1 MAGGSVFVWIALLSC
16 GFRACDSRQVPQDVK
31 TADSHTRNP
40 QLTHIISQNLSDTDE
55 TCIGVKEQL
64 TSLNSQFH
72 QATLRY
78 NQLDAE
84 AFELRG
90 MVRLLNLKLSTCSAT
105 ASAITNSYQVQL
117 YNKMKR
123 LLQTYDSDK
132 FQILNF
138 IMLTREVNALRR
150 KIEMPASNST
160 QSAIDITVLQRQLQ
174 EKIDEL
180 SVKKAQIVKT
190 LPNAALIF
198 QIVSLQNQI
207 WDLEQAESRR
217 GGEISLQP
225 NQRMLAL
232 QGQLDRLISELRGKG
247 DPNSALLELISV
259 HSTITVTQRILTLY
273 IEKSRTNAADYKR
286 QYDQKAELLKKKI
299 IQLSREEHNIELT
312 REILELQSEV
322 SRLWLLV
329 HNAKKATDSRIKELR
344 IILEEKNNQLGNIQK
359 QLEDTEFAQAQLIL
373 KIISLMKQVRELR
386 DDEQQT
392 STGRET
398 TLETLLQ
405 AKEREYSNA
414 LAEINELQ
422 KTLRLKT
429 EECSG
434 FEERYEQ
441 VKTELDKK
449 IAELNKAGDSKEA
462 LILSLIKLKN
472 DLKAIEALISNTDD
486 PDRITELKRQLE
498 QKQEE
503 VILKT
508 AEIEKVFANPRIIL
522 TIIELQDDI
531 RDLQKKAANETNG
544 ADIKGLQNRL
554 DDLLS
559 QIDDKDDENT
569 KLVLTIMALQIQVEY
584 LQKQL
589 SERHTLQAAQVT
601 ELTTELTDKRKELQK
616 YVSELTEKNQTNAEL
631 ILRITDLQNQLRNL
645 EKEKG
650 DEAQTASS
658 RLATL
663 LNKLNQTEAQCSSY
677 EQELQELQKTLRL
690 KTEECSGLEERYE
703 QVKTELDKKIAE
715 LNKDGDSK
723 EALILSLIK
732 LKNDLKAIEALIS
745 NTDDPDRITELKR
758 RLEQKQEEVILKTAE
773 IEKVFANPRIIL
785 TIIELQDDIR
795 DLQKKAANETNG
807 ADIKGLQN
815 RLDDL
820 LSQIDDKDDENTKLM
835 LTIMALQIQVEYL
848 QKQLSERH
856 TLQAAQVTELTT
868 ELTDKR
874 KELQKYVSE
883 LTEKNQTNAELI
895 LRITDLQNQL
905 RNLEKEKGDEA
916 QTASSRLATLLN
928 KLNQTEAQCSSYEQE
943 LQELQK
949 TLRLKTEECS
959 GLEERYEQV
968 KTELDKKIAELNKAG
983 DSKEALILSLIKL
996 KNDLKAIEALISN
1009 TDDPDRITELKRQL
1023 EQKQEEVFL
1032 KNAEIEKVFAN
1043 PRIILTIIELQDDI
1057 RDLQKKAANETNG
1070 ADIKELQ
1077 NRLDDLLS
1085 QIDDKDDENTKL
1097 MLTIMALQIQVEYLQ
1112 KQLSERHTLQAAQV
1126 TELTT
1131 ELTDKRKE
1139 LQKYVS
1145 ELTEKNQT
1153 NAELILRITDL
1164 QNQLRNLEKEKGDE
1178 AQTTSSTIAKLR
1190 KQLKD
1195 KEEEHSRDQAE
1206 IEALQN
1212 KLNQTEVQCSNYE
1225 QKLQDLQNDL
1235 DDKMKELESK
1245 SNSVTSLALQ
1255 ISTLSLQIEELKNQ
1269 LENTVSKSKIRELET
1284 IIENKNK
1291 ELDKKKE
1298 DLRAISAQPH
1308 RLLQI
1313 IELQT
1318 TIEKLSNVAAN
1329 DSDYF
1334 KIQELQDHLNRLID
1348 GIQDE
1353 NNENTKL
1360 TFKILAQQDEIARLK
1375 KQEEKQIKAELEKIK
1390 ELENELDDI
1399 RNQIKE
1405 KTKMLESSDMTITN
1419 LSTQIMELQKKLKP
1433 LEDQISDLKDTNAE
1447 NAAEI
1452 QKRLELTKRQLQ
1464 DSERQLNDADA
1475 KNFNLLMEIA
1485 GLRAQL
1491 KKAQKKPPKVDEK
1504 KINELEQQLQTQQRE
1519 NKILE
1524 STNND
1529 LKEEL
1534 TEKSQTNAELILTI
1548 TDLQNQ
1554 LRNLEKEKGDE
1565 AQTTSSTIAKLR
1577 KQLKDKEE
1585 EHSRIQAEIEAL
1597 QNKLN
1602 QTEVQCSNYE
1612 QKLQDLQNDLD
1623 DKMKELESKSNSVT
1637 SLALQI
1643 STLSLQIEELKNQLE
1658 NTVSKSKI
1666 RELETIIEN
1675 KNKELD
1681 KKKEDL
1687 RAISAQ
1693 PHRLLQII
1701 ELQTTIEKLSNVAAN
1716 DSDYFKIQELQ
1727 DHLNRLIDGIQDEN
1741 NENTKLTFKILAQQ
1755 DEIARLKK
1763 QEEKQIK
1770 AELEKIK
1777 ELENELDDI
1786 RNQIKEK
1793 TKMLESSDMRITNLS
1808 TQIMELH
1815 KKLKPLEDQISDLK
1829 DTNAENAA
1837 EIQKRLEL
1845 TKRQLQDSE
1854 RQLNDADA
1862 KNFNL
1867 LMEIAG
1873 LRAQL
1878 KKAQKKP
1885 PKVDEKK
1892 INELEQQL
1900 QTQQRE
1906 NKILES
1912 TNNDLKE
1919 EVKELKTCCSDVHTQ
1934 CEDFQRQLQQS
1945 QKDTDRLQQHLQ
1957 EKDAELEQLRKEKDA
1972 ELAQLRQEKDAE
1984 LAQLQKEKDA
1994 ELEQLRQELEK
2005 QARENN
2011 KLQQENSDLQRQ
2023 LRQTDSNAD
2032 CLLQL
2037 QDKDA
2042 IIAQFR
2048 RELENQTN
2056 ECDRLQ
2062 QENCDLTTQLRES
2075 HNNADCLLQLQ
2086 DKDTIIAQ
2094 LEQDLE
2100 KQANEHNQLQLE
2112 YSDLE
2117 NEKKTLSNALEELR
2131 NRLDDV
2137 EDKTIHTRRV
2147 IFDPDTTHPRVVLS
2161 ADNTEMSTAEREL
2174 NVPNLPGRFDVALAA
2189 LGSPGFS
2196 SGRQYWEVSVAGRL
2210 CYQIGMA
2217 SESSPRKGALS
2228 FRPSTGYWTIVLNK
2242 QGSYKAIDKKVVTL
2256 RVRTHPITFGILL
2269 DYNKGQISFYDAGDR
2284 SHLYTFTGQ
2293 RFSDKIYPFVLYCV
2307 EEHDNRTPITLLP
2320 PASVDWIN

>member
-1 MAGGSVFVWIALLSC
+1 MAGGSVFVWISLLSC

-55 TCIGVKEQL
+55 TCI
-64 TSLNSQFH
+64 
-72 QATLRY
+72 A
-78 NQLDAE
+78 
-84 AFELRG
+84 
-90 MVRLLNLKLSTCSAT
+90 
-105 ASAITNSYQVQL
+105 YQVQL

-138 IMLTREVNALRR
+138 ITLTREVNALRR

-359 QLEDTEFAQAQLIL
+359 QLEETEFAQAQLIL

-486 PDRITELKRQLE
+486 PDRITELKRQ
-498 QKQEE
+498 
-503 VILKT
+503 
-508 AEIEKVFANPRIIL
+508 
-522 TIIELQDDI
+522 
-531 RDLQKKAANETNG
+531 
-544 ADIKGLQNRL
+544 
-554 DDLLS
+554 
-559 QIDDKDDENT
+559 
-569 KLVLTIMALQIQVEY
+569 
-584 LQKQL
+584 
-589 SERHTLQAAQVT
+589 
-601 ELTTELTDKRKELQK
+601 
-616 YVSELTEKNQTNAEL
+616 
-631 ILRITDLQNQLRNL
+631 
-645 EKEKG
+645 
-650 DEAQTASS
+650 
-658 RLATL
+658 
-663 LNKLNQTEAQCSSY
+663 
-677 EQELQELQKTLRL
+677 
-690 KTEECSGLEERYE
+690 
-703 QVKTELDKKIAE
+703 
-715 LNKDGDSK
+715 
-723 EALILSLIK
+723 
-732 LKNDLKAIEALIS
+732 
-745 NTDDPDRITELKR
+745 
-758 RLEQKQEEVILKTAE
+758 LEQKQEEVILKTAE

-1009 TDDPDRITELKRQL
+1009 TDDPDRITELKRRL
-1023 EQKQEEVFL
+1023 EQKQEEVIL
-1032 KNAEIEKVFAN
+1032 KTAEIEKVFAN

-1070 ADIKELQ
+1070 ADIKGLQ

-1178 AQTTSSTIAKLR
+1178 AQTASSRLAKLQKTLR
-1190 KQLKD
+1190 LKT
-1195 KEEEHSRDQAE
+1195 EECSGLEERYE
-1206 IEALQN
+1206 PLLN
-1212 KLNQTEVQCSNYE
+1212 KLNQTEAQCSSYE
-1225 QKLQDLQNDL
+1225 QELQDLQNDL

-1308 RLLQI
+1308 RLL
-1313 IELQT
+1313 
-1318 TIEKLSNVAAN
+1318 K
-1329 DSDYF
+1329 
-1334 KIQELQDHLNRLID
+1334 
-1348 GIQDE
+1348 
-1353 NNENTKL
+1353 
-1360 TFKILAQQDEIARLK
+1360 
-1375 KQEEKQIKAELEKIK
+1375 
-1390 ELENELDDI
+1390 
-1399 RNQIKE
+1399 
-1405 KTKMLESSDMTITN
+1405 
-1419 LSTQIMELQKKLKP
+1419 
-1433 LEDQISDLKDTNAE
+1433 
-1447 NAAEI
+1447 
-1452 QKRLELTKRQLQ
+1452 
-1464 DSERQLNDADA
+1464 
-1475 KNFNLLMEIA
+1475 
-1485 GLRAQL
+1485 
-1491 KKAQKKPPKVDEK
+1491 
-1504 KINELEQQLQTQQRE
+1504 
-1519 NKILE
+1519 
-1524 STNND
+1524 
-1529 LKEEL
+1529 
-1534 TEKSQTNAELILTI
+1534 
-1548 TDLQNQ
+1548 
-1554 LRNLEKEKGDE
+1554 
-1565 AQTTSSTIAKLR
+1565 
-1577 KQLKDKEE
+1577 
-1585 EHSRIQAEIEAL
+1585 
-1597 QNKLN
+1597 
-1602 QTEVQCSNYE
+1602 
-1612 QKLQDLQNDLD
+1612 
-1623 DKMKELESKSNSVT
+1623 
-1637 SLALQI
+1637 
-1643 STLSLQIEELKNQLE
+1643 
-1658 NTVSKSKI
+1658 
-1666 RELETIIEN
+1666 
-1675 KNKELD
+1675 
-1681 KKKEDL
+1681 
-1687 RAISAQ
+1687 
-1693 PHRLLQII
+1693 II

-2137 EDKTIHTRRV
+2137 EDKTIHTKTS
-2147 IFDPDTTHPRVVLS
+2147 IK
-2161 ADNTEMSTAEREL
+2161 N
-2174 NVPNLPGRFDVALAA
+2174 
-2189 LGSPGFS
+2189 
-2196 SGRQYWEVSVAGRL
+2196 Y
-2210 CYQIGMA
+2210 
-2217 SESSPRKGALS
+2217 
-2228 FRPSTGYWTIVLNK
+2228 
-2242 QGSYKAIDKKVVTL
+2242 
-2256 RVRTHPITFGILL
+2256 LL
-2269 DYNKGQISFYDAGDR
+2269 
-2284 SHLYTFTGQ
+2284 
-2293 RFSDKIYPFVLYCV
+2293 
-2307 EEHDNRTPITLLP
+2307 
-2320 PASVDWIN
+2320 